1 VPLVAPLVALD
12 VFVIVLWCI
21 AAALAIALIVKYIAD
36 VFRVVPVVGGAI
48 AGALDAVGQAITS
61 AAGKLVSK
69 SEQLLG
75 SGLHAFAR
83 YLDTFWHQWVSVH
96 SILLQLAEHI
106 GQLIYSH
113 SGLRALVQRLE
124 KVWHGV
130 EHGVKDL
137 TRKWHGIDRRVHKIE
152 RELANGIGNDVRS
165 QVKALEREV
174 TGIEQGVI
182 PDLRAGIKTAEGE
195 VTALERFIKALPGT
209 RYLDWAAG
217 IVAAALGAGFFNA
230 FRCSAFSK
238 ILGRGC
244 NGIWGGLEDLLGLFI
259 DLLLITNICEL
270 LPPLEAL
277 VSEVADPI
285 VVGLTDVG
293 AGLCS
298 GGIGAAPALKVPA
311 LSLPANPG
319 LTLNLP

>member
-12 VFVIVLWCI
+12 VFVIVLWCV
-21 AAALAIALIVKYIAD
+21 AAALAIALIMKYVANL
-36 VFRVVPVVGGAI
+36 FRPIYGVGGII
-48 AGALDAVGQAITS
+48 AGVLDSAAQAITS
-61 AAGKLVSK
+61 ACGKLVSK

-75 SGLHAFAR
+75 AGLHALAR

-113 SGLRALVQRLE
+113 SGLRALVHRLE

-195 VTALERFIKALPGT
+195 VTALENFIKAIPGT
-209 RYLDWAAG
+209 KYLTWAAG
-217 IVAAALGAGFFNA
+217 IVAAALGLEILNLL
-230 FRCSAFSK
+230 RCPSAK
-238 ILGRGC
+238 TVANKRGC
-244 NGIWGGLEDLLGLFI
+244 GLWNDLDALLGIAFIGLEIASLEELIKVAQVVTEDVTKGVEDLLQ
-259 DLLLITNICEL
+259 
-270 LPPLEAL
+270 
-277 VSEVADPI
+277 V
-285 VVGLTDVG
+285 
-293 AGLCS
+293 
-298 GGIGAAPALKVPA
+298 
-311 LSLPANPG
+311 
-319 LTLNLP
+319 